1 VARFAKQVEGSL
13 VLRAHAWPNA
23 RKRRF
28 VKVHPTLLKADGPLP
43 VAIETDVE
51 SYLGGRRAALDREI
65 EEVGKLADQDKR
77 HDTVPRA
84 EQFARILLL
93 CAQRWGLKLQADPF
107 YSLPMENR

>member
-1 VARFAKQVEGSL
+1 VARFAKQVEDSL

-51 SYLGGRRAALDREI
+51 RYLGGRRAALDREI

-77 HDTVPRA
+77 QTRFPAWNNSHGSCSYAHTLGA
-84 EQFARILLL
+84 EAPSRPFLQFAD
-93 CAQRWGLKLQADPF
+93 G
-107 YSLPMENR
+107 NR